1 MSKKV
6 TRLYEQFQPEH
17 YDLLVDVDPD
27 KMTFSG
33 HVVISG
39 KKVGRPSQR
48 ITFHQKGLR
57 ITEATLRRDDKKGE
71 KLYKLSRIN
80 NQDSY
85 DEVRLHADEMIYPG
99 HYVIMM
105 YFEGKI
111 TRNMEGIYPS
121 FFKQN
126 GKDAKIISTQF
137 ESHHAREAFPCIDEP
152 EAKATFDLV
161 LGTPIV
167 AGVLGNTPVTKQIFA
182 KKQADEYQPT
192 KSKDAT
198 HQRTFFATT
207 PKMSTYLLAFA
218 FGDIKYLE
226 SKTSQGVLVRTY
238 ATPDNYKHTDF
249 ALDVAVKCLEFYND
263 YFGIDYPLEKCDLI
277 ALPDFASGA
286 MENWGLITFREQC
299 LLADPKNTSIDVKQY
314 VAMVVAHELAHQ
326 WFGNLVTMRWWTDL
340 WLNEGFASWIEY
352 LAIDHIFPEWQMW
365 PQFIASEQQ
374 QALSLDALENSHPI
388 EVPINHPDEIRTIFD
403 AISYA
408 KGSSVIHMLQ
418 KYLGADT
425 FRDGLRLYLK
435 KHQYANTGTS
445 DLWAALS
452 EVSGEDVGGF
462 MNKWTAQTGFPLVSA
477 SQDGDKI
484 TLEQQRFLLN
494 PSAEKSSE
502 TWPVPLLTTPSD
514 RTLLAEKTKS
524 FKLKSSDD
532 FKLNLGGSGLYR
544 TSYDEKLLASV
555 AQRIKSGELAPEDR
569 LGLLSDSFES
579 AKAGLATTTSALELL
594 ASYADEDSPVVWD
607 IIAGDLSS
615 IRRVMDDEKLNDS
628 MKPYT
633 KKLVAGQLAR
643 LGWEKLDGE
652 SYYDSLLRP
661 TILGLASWGEETSV
675 VERALELF
683 NKAEKP
689 EDVEPDLRG
698 VVYGTAARVG
708 SAKDFDKMLAQH
720 NASSSS
726 EARLTLTA
734 ALTGFKQPEL
744 TEKALSQITTE
755 NVRLQDAAYW
765 VAYALGNRY
774 AKNLAWDWL
783 QKNWEWL
790 DKNLGADL
798 SFSRFPMYAAR
809 SFSTKEFLEKYLAFF
824 ESKKSPM
831 LARAIDQGLES
842 LTWQI
847 AWRTRD
853 HESIKKYF
861 S

>member
-1 MSKKV
+1 
-6 TRLYEQFQPEH
+6 
-17 YDLLVDVDPD
+17 
-27 KMTFSG
+27 
-33 HVVISG
+33 
-39 KKVGRPSQR
+39 
-48 ITFHQKGLR
+48 
-57 ITEATLRRDDKKGE
+57 
-71 KLYKLSRIN
+71 
-80 NQDSY
+80 
-85 DEVRLHADEMIYPG
+85 
-99 HYVIMM
+99 
-105 YFEGKI
+105 
-111 TRNMEGIYPS
+111 
-121 FFKQN
+121 
-126 GKDAKIISTQF
+126 
-137 ESHHAREAFPCIDEP
+137 
-152 EAKATFDLV
+152 
-161 LGTPIV
+161 
-167 AGVLGNTPVTKQIFA
+167 
-182 KKQADEYQPT
+182 
-192 KSKDAT
+192 
-198 HQRTFFATT
+198 
-207 PKMSTYLLAFA
+207 
-218 FGDIKYLE
+218 
-226 SKTSQGVLVRTY
+226 
-238 ATPDNYKHTDF
+238 
-249 ALDVAVKCLEFYND
+249 
-263 YFGIDYPLEKCDLI
+263 
-277 ALPDFASGA
+277 
-286 MENWGLITFREQC
+286 
-299 LLADPKNTSIDVKQY
+299 
-314 VAMVVAHELAHQ
+314 
-326 WFGNLVTMRWWTDL
+326 
-340 WLNEGFASWIEY
+340 
-352 LAIDHIFPEWQMW
+352 MW